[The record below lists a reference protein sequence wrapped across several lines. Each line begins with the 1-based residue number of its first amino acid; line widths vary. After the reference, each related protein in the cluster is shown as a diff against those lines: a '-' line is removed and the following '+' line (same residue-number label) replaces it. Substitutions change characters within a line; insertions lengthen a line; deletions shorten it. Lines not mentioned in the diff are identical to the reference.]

1 MAAAGDPK
9 VYFNLGGSQE
19 KRLLLNTN
27 EKLAV
32 FGLEQAGLFQIAK
45 HNFLTLHRFNLSH
58 RHPAC

>member
-19 KRLLLNTN
+19 NILLMNKN

-32 FGLEQAGLFQIAK
+32 IA
-45 HNFLTLHRFNLSH
+45 FE
-58 RHPAC
+58 